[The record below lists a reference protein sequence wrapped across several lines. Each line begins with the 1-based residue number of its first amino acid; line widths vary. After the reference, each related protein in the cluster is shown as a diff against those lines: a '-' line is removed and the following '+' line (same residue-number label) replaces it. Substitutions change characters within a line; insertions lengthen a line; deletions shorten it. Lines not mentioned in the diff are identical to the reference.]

1 MDRGTK
7 SLLRRQSFSFSLE
20 EISLKESILRDRR
33 SGHQVDGSSQMPIA
47 KGSALDSLLKNSI
60 Q

>member
-1 MDRGTK
+1 MDLGTK

-20 EISLKESILRDRR
+20 EISLKESILRDHR

-47 KGSALDSLLKNSI
+47 SFGYFTDPNKLP
-60 Q
+60 